1 MPWQKLTL
9 LPRAFANT
17 HTNAVSMMKTISF
30 SKSSARRLQLGL
42 PPAWALF
49 APLALIITG
58 VVGYPFIQTIVLSF
72 TDAKLLSGFS
82 KSHWI
87 GFENYAFALT
97 DTAFLQA
104 MGRTLYFTVL
114 SVGLEACFGVL
125 VALLL
130 NQEFPGR
137 SLCRALLVLPWA
149 IPTIVNALMWR
160 LIYQPDFGG
169 LNAALVQNGFMDNY
183 RSWLGE
189 ESSAM
194 NSVIIADVWKNY
206 PIVALIVLAALQNA
220 PRELYEAAKL
230 EGANAWACFKSVT
243 WPVIMAPLLIAL
255 VLRAI
260 EALKVFDIIYV
271 MTHGGPADSTRTLS
285 FFVYQESFSFNRVGS
300 GASYA
305 LLVVLMA
312 MVFILAYVRM
322 IKSREN
328 A

>member
-1 MPWQKLTL
+1 MTTSSQ
-9 LPRAFANT
+9 
-17 HTNAVSMMKTISF
+17 
-30 SKSSARRLQLGL
+30 KSSSRRFNTRERASRGL
-42 PPAWALF
+42 PPAWLLF
-49 APLALIITG
+49 APLITIIVA
-58 VVGYPFIQTIVLSF
+58 VVGYPFLQTIILSF
-72 TDAKLLSGFS
+72 TDAKLLSGFL
-82 KSHWI
+82 KSHWV
-87 GFENYAFALT
+87 GLENYGFALT
-97 DTAFLQA
+97 DRAFLQA
-104 MGRTLYFTVL
+104 MGRTLYFTFT
-114 SVGLEACFGVL
+114 SVGFEALFGVL

-137 SLCRALLVLPWA
+137 AFCRGLLVLPWA

-169 LNAALVQNGFMDNY
+169 LNAALVQGGLMEHY

-194 NSVIIADVWKNY
+194 NSVILADVWKNY

-220 PRELYEAAKL
+220 PKELYEAAKL
-230 EGANAWACFKSVT
+230 EGANAWICFKVVT
-243 WPVIMAPLLIAL
+243 WPVIMTPLMIAL

-271 MTHGGPADSTRTLS
+271 MTHGGPADSTKTLS

-305 LLVVLMA
+305 LLIVLMA
-312 MVFILAYVRM
+312 MVFIMLYVRM
-322 IKSREN
+322 VKTTEQ

>member
-1 MPWQKLTL
+1 
-9 LPRAFANT
+9 
-17 HTNAVSMMKTISF
+17 MKSL
-30 SKSSARRLQLGL
+30 SSQKSSARRSELGL
-42 PPAWALF
+42 PTAWMLF
-49 APLALIITG
+49 APLTLIIVL
-58 VVGYPFIQTIVLSF
+58 VVGYPFIQNIILSF

-82 KSHWI
+82 KSHWV
-87 GFENYAFALT
+87 GFDNYIFALT
-97 DTAFLQA
+97 DISFLQA
-104 MGRTLYFTVL
+104 IGRTLYFTVS
-114 SVGLEACFGVL
+114 SVGLKAFFGVL

-130 NQEFPGR
+130 NQHFPGR
-137 SLCRALLVLPWA
+137 AFCRALLVLPWA

-169 LNAALVQNGFMDNY
+169 LNAALVQNGVMDHY

-220 PRELYEAAKL
+220 PKELYEAAKL
-230 EGANAWACFKSVT
+230 EGANAWACFKVVT
-243 WPVIMAPLLIAL
+243 WPVIVAPLMIAL

-271 MTHGGPADSTRTLS
+271 MTHGGPADSTKTLS

-305 LLVVLMA
+305 LLVVLLA
-312 MVFILAYVRM
+312 MVFIMAYVRM
-322 IKSREN
+322 VKSAEN
-328 A
+328 V

>member
-1 MPWQKLTL
+1 
-9 LPRAFANT
+9 
-17 HTNAVSMMKTISF
+17 MMKF
-30 SKSSARRLQLGL
+30 SSSQKSSVRRAQLGN
-42 PPAWALF
+42 PPAWLLF
-49 APLALIITG
+49 SPLALIIVL
-58 VVGYPFIQTIVLSF
+58 VVGYPFIQTIILSF

-87 GFENYAFALT
+87 GFENYVYALT
-97 DTAFLQA
+97 DPAFLQA
-104 MGRTLYFTVL
+104 MGRTLYFTIS
-114 SVGLEACFGVL
+114 SVGLEAVFGVL

-130 NQEFPGR
+130 NQRFPGR
-137 SLCRALLVLPWA
+137 NFCRALLVLPWA

-160 LIYQPDFGG
+160 LIYQPDFGA
-169 LNAALVQNGFMDNY
+169 LNAVLVQNGVMDHY

-220 PRELYEAAKL
+220 PKELYEAAKL
-230 EGANAWACFKSVT
+230 EGANAWACFKTVT

-260 EALKVFDIIYV
+260 EALKVFDIVYV
-271 MTHGGPADSTRTLS
+271 LTHGGPADSTKTLS

-312 MVFILAYVRM
+312 MVFILIYVRLV
-322 IKSREN
+322 KSAEN

>member
-1 MPWQKLTL
+1 
-9 LPRAFANT
+9 
-17 HTNAVSMMKTISF
+17 MMNSL
-30 SKSSARRLQLGL
+30 SSPKSSVRRNQLGM
-42 PPAWALF
+42 PAAWKLF
-49 APLALIITG
+49 TPLALIIVL
-58 VVGYPFIQTIVLSF
+58 VVGYPFVQTIILSF

-97 DTAFLQA
+97 DSAFLQA
-104 MGRTLYFTVL
+104 MGRTLYFTIA
-114 SVGLEACFGVL
+114 SVGLEALFGVL

-130 NQEFPGR
+130 NQQFPGR
-137 SLCRALLVLPWA
+137 AFCRALLVLPWA

-169 LNAALVQNGFMDNY
+169 LNAALVQSGVMDHY

-194 NSVIIADVWKNY
+194 NSVVLADVWKNY

-220 PRELYEAAKL
+220 PKELYEAAKL
-230 EGANAWACFKSVT
+230 EGANAWACFKTVT
-243 WPVIMAPLLIAL
+243 WPVIVAPLMIAL

-260 EALKVFDIIYV
+260 EALKVFDIVYV
-271 MTHGGPADSTRTLS
+271 MTHGGPADSTKTLS

-312 MVFILAYVRM
+312 MVFIMAYVRM
-322 IKSREN
+322 VKSAEK

>member
-1 MPWQKLTL
+1 M
-9 LPRAFANT
+9 
-17 HTNAVSMMKTISF
+17 TISSPTSSTRR
-30 SKSSARRLQLGL
+30 SKIRERAALGL

-49 APLALIITG
+49 GPLLFIIIA
-58 VVGYPFIQTIVLSF
+58 VVGYPFLQTIVLSF
-72 TDAKLLSGFS
+72 TDAKLLTGFM
-82 KSHWI
+82 KSHWV
-87 GFENYAFALT
+87 GLENYGFALT
-97 DTAFLQA
+97 DPGFLQA
-104 MGRTLYFTVL
+104 MGRTLYFTGA
-114 SVGLEACFGVL
+114 SVGLEALFGVL

-137 SLCRALLVLPWA
+137 TFCRGLLVLPWA

-169 LNAALVQNGFMDNY
+169 LNAALVQSGVMDHY

-194 NSVIIADVWKNY
+194 NTVIFADVWKNY

-220 PRELYEAAKL
+220 PKELYEAAKL
-230 EGANAWACFKSVT
+230 EGANAWACFKTVT
-243 WPVIMAPLLIAL
+243 WPVIVAPLMIAL

-271 MTHGGPADSTRTLS
+271 MTHGGPADSTKTLS

-312 MVFILAYVRM
+312 MMFILVYVRM
-322 IKSREN
+322 IKSTEQ

>member
-1 MPWQKLTL
+1 
-9 LPRAFANT
+9 
-17 HTNAVSMMKTISF
+17 MMKFIS
-30 SKSSARRLQLGL
+30 SQKSSARRSQLGM
-42 PPAWALF
+42 PPAWKLF
-49 APLALIITG
+49 APLALIIVS
-58 VVGYPFIQTIVLSF
+58 VVGYPFVQTIILSF
-72 TDAKLLSGFS
+72 TDAKLLSGFA

-87 GFENYAFALT
+87 GFENYAYALT
-97 DTAFLQA
+97 DPAFLLV
-104 MGRTLYFTVL
+104 MGRTLYFTFS
-114 SVGLEACFGVL
+114 SVALEALFGVL

-130 NQEFPGR
+130 NQQFPGR
-137 SLCRALLVLPWA
+137 AFCRALLVLPWA

-169 LNAALVQNGFMDNY
+169 LNALLVQNGLMDHY

-194 NSVIIADVWKNY
+194 NSVILADVWKNY

-220 PRELYEAAKL
+220 PNELYEAAKL
-230 EGANAWACFKSVT
+230 EGANAWACFKTVT
-243 WPVIMAPLLIAL
+243 WPVIVAPLMIAL

-271 MTHGGPADSTRTLS
+271 MTHGGPADSTKTLS

-312 MVFILAYVRM
+312 MVFIMAYVRM
-322 IKSREN
+322 VKSAEN

>member
-1 MPWQKLTL
+1 M
-9 LPRAFANT
+9 AGMM
-17 HTNAVSMMKTISF
+17 VSS
-30 SKSSARRLQLGL
+30 SSQKSSARPSQLGM
-42 PPAWALF
+42 PPPWMLF
-49 APLALIITG
+49 APLAFVIGL
-58 VVGYPFIQTIVLSF
+58 VVGYPFLQTIALSF

-87 GFENYAFALT
+87 GLENYAYALT
-97 DTAFLQA
+97 DPAFLLA
-104 MGRTLYFTVL
+104 MGRTLYFTIS
-114 SVGLEACFGVL
+114 SVGLEALFGVL

-137 SLCRALLVLPWA
+137 AFCRALLVLPWA

-169 LNAALVQNGFMDNY
+169 LNAALVQNGLMDHY

-194 NSVIIADVWKNY
+194 NSVILADVWKNY
-206 PIVALIVLAALQNA
+206 PVVALIVLAALQNA
-220 PRELYEAAKL
+220 PKELYEAAKL
-230 EGANAWACFKSVT
+230 EGANGWNCFKAVT
-243 WPVIMAPLLIAL
+243 WPVIVAPLMIAL

-312 MVFILAYVRM
+312 MVFIMAYVRL
-322 IKSREN
+322 IKSAEN

>member
-1 MPWQKLTL
+1 MKSISS
-9 LPRAFANT
+9 PR
-17 HTNAVSMMKTISF
+17 
-30 SKSSARRLQLGL
+30 SSARRAQLGL
-42 PPAWALF
+42 PSAWALF
-49 APLALIITG
+49 APLALIIAA
-58 VVGYPFIQTIVLSF
+58 VVGYPFAQTIILSF

-87 GFENYAFALT
+87 GLENYAYALT
-97 DTAFLQA
+97 DPSFLQA
-104 MGRTLYFTVL
+104 LARTLYFTIA
-114 SVGLEACFGVL
+114 SVSLEALFGVL

-130 NQEFPGR
+130 NQHFPGR
-137 SLCRALLVLPWA
+137 AFCRALLVLPWA

-169 LNAALVQNGFMDNY
+169 LNAALVQNSLMHSY

-220 PRELYEAAKL
+220 PRELYEAARL
-230 EGANAWACFKSVT
+230 EGANAWACFKTVT
-243 WPVIMAPLLIAL
+243 WPVIVAPLMIAL

-271 MTHGGPADSTRTLS
+271 MTHGGPADSTKTLS

-312 MVFILAYVRM
+312 MIFIMAYVRM
-322 IKSREN
+322 VKSAEN

>member
-1 MPWQKLTL
+1 
-9 LPRAFANT
+9 
-17 HTNAVSMMKTISF
+17 MMKTISF

-42 PPAWALF
+42 PPAWVLF

-58 VVGYPFIQTIVLSF
+58 VVGYPFIQTIILSF

-169 LNAALVQNGFMDNY
+169 LNAALVQNGLMDNY

-271 MTHGGPADSTRTLS
+271 MTHGGPADSTKTLS

>member
-1 MPWQKLTL
+1 
-9 LPRAFANT
+9 
-17 HTNAVSMMKTISF
+17 MMTSL
-30 SKSSARRLQLGL
+30 SSQKSSTRHSQLGM
-42 PPAWALF
+42 PPAWKLF
-49 APLALIITG
+49 APLTFII
-58 VVGYPFIQTIVLSF
+58 VSIIGYPFIQTIVLSF

-87 GFENYAFALT
+87 GFENYAYALT
-97 DTAFLQA
+97 DPTFLQA
-104 MGRTLYFTVL
+104 IGRTLYFTIS
-114 SVGLEACFGVL
+114 SVGLEALFGVL

-130 NQEFPGR
+130 NQQFPGR
-137 SLCRALLVLPWA
+137 AFCRALLVLPWA

-169 LNAALVQNGFMDNY
+169 LNAALVQNGVMDHY

-220 PRELYEAAKL
+220 PKELYEAAKL
-230 EGANAWACFKSVT
+230 EGANAWACFKTVT
-243 WPVIMAPLLIAL
+243 WPVIAAPLMIAL

-271 MTHGGPADSTRTLS
+271 MTHGGPADSTKTLS

-312 MVFILAYVRM
+312 MTFIMAYVRM
-322 IKSREN
+322 VKS
-328 A
+328 ADKA

>member
-1 MPWQKLTL
+1 
-9 LPRAFANT
+9 
-17 HTNAVSMMKTISF
+17 MMTIF
-30 SKSSARRLQLGL
+30 SLQKSSTRRTQLGM

-49 APLALIITG
+49 APLAFIIVA
-58 VVGYPFIQTIVLSF
+58 VVGYPFLQTIVLSF
-72 TDAKLLSGFS
+72 TDAKLLSGFA

-87 GFENYAFALT
+87 GFENYSFALT
-97 DTAFLQA
+97 DPGFLQA
-104 MGRTLYFTVL
+104 MGRTLYFTVF
-114 SVGLEACFGVL
+114 SVGFEALFGVL

-137 SLCRALLVLPWA
+137 LVCRGLLVLPWA
-149 IPTIVNALMWR
+149 VPTIVNALMWR

-169 LNAALVQNGFMDNY
+169 LNAALVQNGLMDHY

-194 NSVIIADVWKNY
+194 NSVIFADVWKNY

-220 PRELYEAAKL
+220 PKELYEAAKL
-230 EGANAWACFKSVT
+230 EGANAWACFKAVT
-243 WPVIMAPLLIAL
+243 WPVIVAPLMIAL

-271 MTHGGPADSTRTLS
+271 MTHGGPADSTKTLS

-322 IKSREN
+322 VKSAEQT
-328 A
+328 

>member
-1 MPWQKLTL
+1 M
-9 LPRAFANT
+9 AGMM
-17 HTNAVSMMKTISF
+17 VSS
-30 SKSSARRLQLGL
+30 SSQKSSARPSQLGM
-42 PPAWALF
+42 PPPWMLF
-49 APLALIITG
+49 APLALVIG
-58 VVGYPFIQTIVLSF
+58 LVVGYPFLQTIALSF

-87 GFENYAFALT
+87 GLENYAYALT
-97 DTAFLQA
+97 DPAFLLA
-104 MGRTLYFTVL
+104 MGRTLYFTIS
-114 SVGLEACFGVL
+114 SVGLEALFGVL

-137 SLCRALLVLPWA
+137 AFCRALLVLPWA

-169 LNAALVQNGFMDNY
+169 LNAALVQNGLMDHY

-194 NSVIIADVWKNY
+194 NSVILADVWKNY
-206 PIVALIVLAALQNA
+206 PVVALIVLAALQNA
-220 PRELYEAAKL
+220 PKELYEAAKL
-230 EGANAWACFKSVT
+230 EGANGWNCFKAVT
-243 WPVIMAPLLIAL
+243 WPVIVAPLMIAL

-312 MVFILAYVRM
+312 MVFIMAYVRL
-322 IKSREN
+322 IKSAEN

>member
-1 MPWQKLTL
+1 
-9 LPRAFANT
+9 
-17 HTNAVSMMKTISF
+17 MMKSH
-30 SKSSARRLQLGL
+30 SSPKSSVRRSQLGT
-42 PPAWALF
+42 PAAWKLF
-49 APLALIITG
+49 TPLALIIVL
-58 VVGYPFIQTIVLSF
+58 VVGYPFVQTIILSF

-87 GFENYAFALT
+87 GIENYTFALT
-97 DTAFLQA
+97 DPAFLQA
-104 MGRTLYFTVL
+104 MGRTLYFTIA
-114 SVGLEACFGVL
+114 SVGLEALFGVL

-130 NQEFPGR
+130 NQQFPGR
-137 SLCRALLVLPWA
+137 AFCRALLVLPWA

-169 LNAALVQNGFMDNY
+169 LNAALVQNGVMDHY

-194 NSVIIADVWKNY
+194 NSVILADVWKNY

-220 PRELYEAAKL
+220 PKELYEAAKL
-230 EGANAWACFKSVT
+230 EGANAWACFKTVT
-243 WPVIMAPLLIAL
+243 WPVIAAPLMIAL

-312 MVFILAYVRM
+312 MVFIIAYVRM
-322 IKSREN
+322 IKSAEN
-328 A
+328 T

>member
-1 MPWQKLTL
+1 M
-9 LPRAFANT
+9 LPQRAFDNSFQDTAG
-17 HTNAVSMMKTISF
+17 MMKF
-30 SKSSARRLQLGL
+30 SSSQKSSARRSQLGN
-42 PPAWALF
+42 PPAWLLF
-49 APLALIITG
+49 SPLALIIVL
-58 VVGYPFIQTIVLSF
+58 VVGYPFIQTIILSF

-87 GFENYAFALT
+87 GFENYVYALT
-97 DTAFLQA
+97 DPAFLRA
-104 MGRTLYFTVL
+104 MGRTLYFTVS
-114 SVGLEACFGVL
+114 SVALEAVFGVL

-130 NQEFPGR
+130 NQHFPGR
-137 SLCRALLVLPWA
+137 TFCRALLVLPWA

-160 LIYQPDFGG
+160 LIYQPDFGA
-169 LNAALVQNGFMDNY
+169 LNAVLVQNGVMDHY

-220 PRELYEAAKL
+220 PKELYEAAKL
-230 EGANAWACFKSVT
+230 EGANAWACFKTVT

-260 EALKVFDIIYV
+260 EALKVFDIVYV
-271 MTHGGPADSTRTLS
+271 LTHGGPADSTKTLS

-312 MVFILAYVRM
+312 MVFILIYV
-322 IKSREN
+322 
-328 A
+328 

>member
-1 MPWQKLTL
+1 
-9 LPRAFANT
+9 
-17 HTNAVSMMKTISF
+17 MKSL
-30 SKSSARRLQLGL
+30 SSQKSSTRRSELGL
-42 PPAWALF
+42 PPAWMLF
-49 APLALIITG
+49 LPLTLIIVL

-72 TDAKLLSGFS
+72 TDAKLLSGFL
-82 KSHWI
+82 KSHWV
-87 GFENYAFALT
+87 GFDNYIFALT
-97 DTAFLQA
+97 DVSFLQA
-104 MGRTLYFTVL
+104 VGRTLYFTVS
-114 SVGLEACFGVL
+114 SVGLEALFGVL

-130 NQEFPGR
+130 NQHFPGR
-137 SLCRALLVLPWA
+137 AFCRALLVLPWA

-169 LNAALVQNGFMDNY
+169 LNAALVQNGVMDHY

-220 PRELYEAAKL
+220 PKELYEAAKL
-230 EGANAWACFKSVT
+230 EGANAWACFKVVT
-243 WPVIMAPLLIAL
+243 WPVIVAPLMIAL

-260 EALKVFDIIYV
+260 EALKVFDIVYV
-271 MTHGGPADSTRTLS
+271 MTHGGPADSTKTLS

-312 MVFILAYVRM
+312 MVFIAAYVRM
-322 IKSREN
+322 VKSTEN